1 MWYRENHVGELG
13 DVGRVEVEFKKGG
26 GGFRG
31 SDRGQSFRFH
41 SGSFI
46 CVCAVP
52 SSLLDVLR

>member
-1 MWYRENHVGELG
+1 MWGG
-13 DVGRVEVEFKKGG
+13 QGRVQKG

-41 SGSFI
+41 FGSFV

-52 SSLLDVLR
+52 SSLLDVLQ